1 MDYAIWPWFERLPA
15 FENVAMED
23 VMADAPK
30 LVSGMH
36 EASLGLTIKVHNIV
50 VPRVTIVEPI
60 LLVVELILLV
70 VEPILLVVELIL
82 LVVELILLVL
92 KK

>member
-1 MDYAIWPWFERLPA
+1 M
-15 FENVAMED
+15 
-23 VMADAPK
+23 
-30 LVSGMH
+30 LVGVVSSLISEKTFIFPLRNH
-36 EASLGLTIKVHNIV
+36 RSWTASLGLTIKVHNIV

-82 LVVELILLVL
+82 LVVELILLVS